1 MGTCAQRRDGAFQ
14 GIIPAAPPTTHLFSL
29 HDAIRLPSVG
39 RGPGRRAGSV
49 APPTRAVGS
58 GLGLVRVRPASSRSA
73 ANVRSRS
80 SAACR
85 RVSICAHSRFWLS
98 NCFRNRS
105 SSCAHACVSASDT
118 FRCCSSSSLSSVK
131 SRVTMSITEPF
142 DGTYVTP
149 NGQLP
154 ITVSDIN
161 DGGNFIAHA
170 NTLAPGGQLS
180 LHIEKPD
187 AEPSSAPAEVLSADP
202 ERGSRCIFSTATRPE
217 KSRQPRATAKH
228 RRSSSMTGRH
238 SGQSRSIP

>member
-29 HDAIRLPSVG
+29 HDAVRLPSAG

-73 ANVRSRS
+73 ANIRSRS
-80 SAACR
+80 APACR
-85 RVSICAHSRFWLS
+85 RASICAHSRFWPS

-118 FRCCSSSSLSSVK
+118 FRCCTSSSLSSVR

-154 ITVSDIN
+154 SPSQTSATGEISSHKPTPSPRK
-161 DGGNFIAHA
+161 AS
-170 NTLAPGGQLS
+170 S
-180 LHIEKPD
+180 LCT
-187 AEPSSAPAEVLSADP
+187 
-202 ERGSRCIFSTATRPE
+202 SRDRTRNRA
-217 KSRQPRATAKH
+217 SRRL
-228 RRSSSMTGRH
+228 RS
-238 SGQSRSIP
+238 